1 MQRKVVLLILVA
13 VAVVGLDQFTKF
25 LVVKDLTHRL
35 DGITS
40 VGAQVSA
47 MYARPEGAQNG
58 MFFWPKRSVTVS
70 QDFFRIRYAENTGA
84 AWGILR
90 NLPDSVREPL
100 FHVISWVAI
109 IAILFYYFRL
119 SRTQPEDLFTL
130 SGLALILGGAVGNY
144 VDRLTRG
151 FVVDFIEVH
160 WFDKAAW
167 PSFNIADSAIC
178 IGAALILFES
188 FRRREKKAPVAS
200 TL

>member
-1 MQRKVVLLILVA
+1 MQRKVVLLILIA
-13 VAVVGLDQFTKF
+13 FAVVGLDQATKF

-47 MYARPEGAQNG
+47 MYAHPAGANGG
-58 MFFWPKRSVTVS
+58 MFFWPKRSITIS

-84 AWGILR
+84 AWGLLR
-90 NLPDSVREPL
+90 NLPDSVRGPL
-100 FHVISWVAI
+100 FHVISWIAV
-109 IAILFYYFRL
+109 IAILYYYLKLSRSHPEDLL
-119 SRTQPEDLFTL
+119 SRT
-130 SGLALILGGAVGNY
+130 GLALILGGAVGNY
-144 VDRLTRG
+144 IDRLTRG

-178 IGAALILFES
+178 IGAALILIES
-188 FRRREKKAPVAS
+188 FRKREKKSAVVS